1 MIAIVKCLDGSFSD
15 DESSHPDDDN
25 VEEGEIIEKDDIAKL
40 YVSLAKIKMFNT
52 TTQIKYIRLKFC
64 KIYLF

>member
-1 MIAIVKCLDGSFSD
+1 MDGSFSD